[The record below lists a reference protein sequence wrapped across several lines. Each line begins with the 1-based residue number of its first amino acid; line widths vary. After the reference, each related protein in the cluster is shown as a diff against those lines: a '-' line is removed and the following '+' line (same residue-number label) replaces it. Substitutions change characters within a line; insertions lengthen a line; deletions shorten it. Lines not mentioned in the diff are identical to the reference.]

1 MTERTIE
8 LSVVVPVYNSE
19 QTLFGLN
26 KRLHKTLNM
35 LVGDRY
41 EIIFINDGSLDQSWR
56 VLQELATGDE
66 KLTAINLTR
75 NFGQHNAIMCGFS
88 HAKGKFIVTIDDDL
102 QIPPEEISKLYREI
116 QEGYDVVYGIYA
128 KKKHSRFRNLG
139 SEFVQLIYRK
149 TFNMH
154 ITITSFRIIRQEI
167 IRFMLSY
174 EKSFTYID
182 GLLCW
187 YSNKMNTVT
196 VEHHERGSGRSGYS
210 LSRLIL
216 LALNML
222 TNFSIVPL
230 QVASFSGFVFAFTG
244 FSVGIYFLLK
254 KLMFDIVV
262 SGFASTFV
270 AITIFA
276 GVQLITIGMLG
287 EYIGRIHINVSKRPQ
302 FAIRNIVSK
311 DGNHS
316 LQ

>member
-1 MTERTIE
+1 MSDERAIE

-19 QTLFGLN
+19 QSIGELTE
-26 KRLHKTLNM
+26 RLQKTLKM
-35 LVGDRY
+35 LVDDRY
-41 EIIFINDGSLDQSWR
+41 EIILINDGSRDQSWK
-56 VLQELATGDE
+56 VLQEFATADD

-88 HAKGKFIVTIDDDL
+88 HATGTFIVTIDDDL
-102 QIPPEEISKLYREI
+102 QIPPEEISKLYRKI
-116 QEGYDVVYGIYA
+116 QEGYDVVYGTY
-128 KKKHSRFRNLG
+128 KKKNHSRFRNLG

-187 YSNKMNTVT
+187 YSNNMNTVI
-196 VEHHERGSGRSGYS
+196 VEHHKRGRGESGYS
-210 LSRLIL
+210 LSKLIL

-230 QVASFSGFVFAFTG
+230 QIASLTGVVFAFTG
-244 FSVGIYFLLK
+244 FSFGLYFLLK
-254 KLMFDIVV
+254 KLIFGIAV

-276 GVQLITIGMLG
+276 AVQLLTIGMLG

-302 FAIRNIVSK
+302 FAIREIVN
-311 DGNHS
+311 GGMR
-316 LQ
+316 